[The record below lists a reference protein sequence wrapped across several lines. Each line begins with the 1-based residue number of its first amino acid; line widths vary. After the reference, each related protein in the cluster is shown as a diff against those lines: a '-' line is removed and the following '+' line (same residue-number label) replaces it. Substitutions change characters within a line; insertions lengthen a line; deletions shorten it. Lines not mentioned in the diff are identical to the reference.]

1 MSTQGNGTVKW
12 YNPEKAYGFITTT
25 AGDDLFVHRNA
36 IADGRPWLIDGQG
49 VTFTIRQGQKGSEA
63 ADVRVVQDV
72 EEIPTYR
79 QRLYT
84 DERRTYARS
93 GGGYDADR
101 GYRASGTQPPR
112 RAPYTGAPPQGPV
125 EAKVMRIDPSERFL
139 FAHAEAIGED
149 IYVHGSLF
157 RGQFVQPGDVVLLVV
172 ENSGRGLRART
183 LHRR

>member
-25 AGDDLFVHRNA
+25 TGDDLFVHRNA

-49 VTFTIRQGQKGSEA
+49 VAFTIRQGQKGAEA

-79 QRLYT
+79 QRFYT
-84 DERRTYARS
+84 DERRNPARP
-93 GGGYDADR
+93 GAGFDAER
-101 GYRASGTQPPR
+101 GYRAFGTRPAR
-112 RAPYTGAPPQGPV
+112 RAPYSGSLPHGSI

-139 FAHAEAIGED
+139 FAHAETIGED

-157 RGQFVQPGDVVLLVV
+157 SGRSVQPGAVVLITV
-172 ENSGRGLRART
+172 ENGERGLRART
-183 LHRR
+183 LGER

>member
-12 YNPEKAYGFITTT
+12 YNPEKAYGFITTAT
-25 AGDDLFVHRNA
+25 GDDLFVHRNA

-49 VTFTIRQGQKGSEA
+49 VAFTVRQGQKGSEA

-84 DERRTYARS
+84 DQRQSPVRP
-93 GGGYDADR
+93 GIGYDAER
-101 GYRASGTQPPR
+101 GYRALGTQPPR
-112 RAPYTGAPPQGPV
+112 RARYLGALPHGPV
-125 EAKVMRIDPSERFL
+125 EAKIMRIDPSGRFL

-157 RGQFVQPGDVVLLVV
+157 RGRFVQPGDVVLITV
-172 ENSGRGLRART
+172 ENSERGLRART
-183 LHRR
+183 FGER